1 MLKYIVKRVLMMIPV
16 LLGIT
21 FLIFF
26 VMSFAE
32 GDPALAKAGNMATE
46 EQLEELREEWG
57 LNDPLIVRYGRYVLN
72 MLKGDLG
79 ESYQYERPVLEMYL
93 EKFPATF
100 WLSVC
105 ALIVAVAVSLPLGI
119 FASLNQNS
127 WKDTAC
133 MLGALVGISMPSF
146 WLALLLMLLFCVT
159 FPILP
164 SNGFEG
170 PISLIL
176 PAITEG
182 LYLTC
187 LMTRTT
193 RSSMLD
199 NLRADYMTTALA
211 KGVSRRT
218 AIMKHAFRN
227 ALIPI
232 VTNIGLA
239 FLAVLGGTVTTE
251 RIFAWPGVGR
261 AVIDAV
267 GSRDFPVVTGFVI
280 VMSVFSS
287 VMMLLLDI
295 VYAFIDPRIKAAY
308 ASKKK

>member
-1 MLKYIVKRVLMMIPV
+1 MLRYIVKRVLMMIPV

-21 FLIFF
+21 FLLFF

-32 GDPALAKAGNMATE
+32 GDSALAKAGNMATE

-57 LNDPLIVRYGRYVLN
+57 LNDPLIVRWARYVFG

-79 ESYQYERPVLEMYL
+79 ESYIYERPVLEMYF

-105 ALIVAVAVSLPLGI
+105 ALIVAVVVSLPLGI
-119 FASLNQNS
+119 FASLNQNT
-127 WKDTAC
+127 WKDTGC
-133 MLGALVGISMPSF
+133 MLFALVGLSMPSF

-159 FPILP
+159 FPIFP

-170 PISLIL
+170 PVSLIL

-193 RSSMLD
+193 RSAMLD

-218 AIMKHAFRN
+218 AILKHAFRN

-261 AVIDAV
+261 AVIEAV
-267 GSRDFPVVTGFVI
+267 GSRDIPVVTGFVI
-280 VMSVFSS
+280 IMSIFSS
-287 VMMLLLDI
+287 CMMLILDI
-295 VYAFIDPRIKAAY
+295 VYAFLDPRIKASY